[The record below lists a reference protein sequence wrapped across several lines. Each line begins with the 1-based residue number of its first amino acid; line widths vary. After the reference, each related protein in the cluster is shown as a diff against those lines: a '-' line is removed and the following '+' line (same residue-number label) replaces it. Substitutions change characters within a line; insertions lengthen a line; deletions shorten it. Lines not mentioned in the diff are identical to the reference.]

1 MQTAEAIRRRLDTAE
16 GLRSIVRTMK
26 TLAIVSIRQYEDAVR
41 ALDEYSRTVD
51 LATQALIRDRPAAV
65 AQMTEQRSERL
76 GVVVFGADQGLCGA
90 FSEQI
95 ATRLLED
102 RLAIDQDG
110 AHGPLLA
117 IGTRVANRLEDGGLP
132 PTEVLHLP
140 ASAPMMA
147 SLVGEILGRIDRW
160 RASNEADAVHLYY
173 NRPDPGAIY
182 RPHHA
187 VLLPL
192 DAERLR
198 TLAATPWRPRG
209 VPALAAEWET
219 LLTAT
224 VQEYLFVTLQRALAE
239 SLASEHAARR
249 AAMHAAERNLDD
261 RLAELRGQFNQQRQS
276 AITSELLDIVSGYEV
291 LTGEDEREVGRS
303 SARL

>member
-1 MQTAEAIRRRLDTAE
+1 MQTAEAIRRRLETAE
-16 GLRSIVRTMK
+16 DLRSIVRTMK
-26 TLAIVSIRQYEDAVR
+26 ALAIVSIRQYEDA
-41 ALDEYSRTVD
+41 LLSLEGYTRTVR
-51 LATQALIRDRPAAV
+51 LGIQALLRIHPEAV
-65 AQMTEQRSERL
+65 AGMIEPLPVRP

-95 ATRLLED
+95 AARFLED
-102 RLAIDQDG
+102 RPRG
-110 AHGPLLA
+110 AAGQTHGPVLA
-117 IGTRVANRLEDGGLP
+117 IGMRVAHRLEDGGVL

-147 SLVGEILGRIDRW
+147 SLVGEVLERIDRW
-160 RASNEADAVHLYY
+160 QAAGEADGVHLYF
-173 NRPDPGAIY
+173 NRPDPRSIY
-182 RPHHA
+182 QPHHS

-192 DAERLR
+192 DPAELR
-198 TLAATPWRPRG
+198 TLASAPWRPRG
-209 VPALAAEWET
+209 VPVVAADWDAL
-219 LLTAT
+219 LSAT

-261 RLAELRGQFNQQRQS
+261 RLAELRGEFNQQRQS

-291 LTGEDEREVGRS
+291 LTGGEGPRRS
-303 SARL
+303 RV